1 VTETNYAGTDDA
13 ISAYG
18 SGLASAL
25 APSHPDLVVL
35 DSDGAHIPS
44 RGRTVA
50 HNSWRPSARRGH
62 RSRPPLDLVIPVLNE
77 ERRIGRTI
85 SVLTEF
91 ISDEQL
97 PVRLIVVDNGC
108 VDTTTAVVDA
118 VSRPGLPIDLIS
130 CAKRGKGAAVRAG
143 VLHSTAPFVG
153 YCDADLPV
161 SSESLVWALDLLEAG
176 WEGVVGSR
184 RCCGAE
190 YVVRQPMSRRIGSTL
205 FRAAAGD
212 LRGNVADTQ
221 CGFKFFRTSLARKLV
236 SDARVDGFAF
246 DVELLARAHRLR
258 ARLIEM
264 PISWSDRDG
273 SSLRAGSDGIR
284 AFLDLRALRRSLR
297 GWTPAEGSA

>member
-1 VTETNYAGTDDA
+1 
-13 ISAYG
+13 
-18 SGLASAL
+18 
-25 APSHPDLVVL
+25 
-35 DSDGAHIPS
+35 
-44 RGRTVA
+44 
-50 HNSWRPSARRGH
+50 
-62 RSRPPLDLVIPVLNE
+62 VLNE

-85 SVLTEF
+85 GLLADV

-108 VDTTTAVVDA
+108 VDTTTSVVDA
-118 VSRPGLPIDLIS
+118 ASRPGLAVEVIS

-161 SSESLVWALDLLEAG
+161 PSKSLISAMDLLEAG

-190 YVVRQPMSRRIGSTL
+190 YVVQQPVSRRIGSSV
-205 FRAAAGD
+205 FRAVAAD

-221 CGFKFFRTSLARKLV
+221 CGFKFFRTSLAQKLV
-236 SDARVDGFAF
+236 SGARVDGFAF

-273 SSLRAGSDGIR
+273 SSLRAGPDGMR
-284 AFLDLRALRRSLR
+284 ALLDLRTVRRSLR
-297 GWTPAEGSA
+297 EWAPAEDSA